1 MKAEETYLAAI
12 KIKRLIADKQNLCL
26 LLANLTSVYANTSQ
40 LDKLHEVVNECLT
53 LAREID
59 NREAEMIVRTNL
71 TSVN

>member
-1 MKAEETYLAAI
+1 LKAEETYLAAI